1 MSADFD
7 EKVLYDV
14 CKWMRNDQMI
24 ISDYIEQL
32 SGLLFLKACQESPRI
47 NQDDLD
53 IPESARWERLVS
65 DEVRREQSL
74 LDTYDDMINQL
85 QTDGELARKA
95 FNNFNNK
102 FGSETTLK
110 NTVDD
115 IESLDFWDHYEGY
128 SDFFGDAYEF
138 LLEKYADKADGAGEY
153 FTPRPLIHTM
163 VKAVDPEYTESVYD
177 PASGTNGFL
186 IASYNHVG
194 EKTAGEIGG
203 KSRQFVN
210 TGDSGPDSYAEQLTG
225 RELTSQT
232 YRLGLMNLILHD
244 IDPTEMESLRGN
256 SLTRSVDQE
265 YDIVLA
271 NPPYGGNGSDK
282 FTGAWADSTA
292 PETNFLQLIMRSL
305 SKDGRA
311 AVIVPD
317 GILFRGGAEQ
327 SVRERLLEQYNLD
340 CILVLP
346 ESSFHPYAEV
356 DANVLF
362 FGRDSEATDEVWYY
376 DMRSDTERI
385 KESNPLTKS
394 HFKEFIQN
402 FEGED
407 NRRDT
412 ENFFTVPEEDIKSNN
427 YDLNHTQYKEYAAS
441 QFRHPSKVAEQVE
454 DTLSTFQDV
463 TQPLVTEIPFSGNGE
478 TTANIPKEENLPD
491 GWNLKKV
498 SNVCDVNTTNY
509 NLERDYPDQQFK
521 YVSVSDVDEET
532 GEIYDHEL
540 ITGSSS
546 PSRAKRVMEEDDTI
560 VSTVRPYLKG
570 FAKVPDEYD
579 GSICSTAFA
588 VLTPTDVIDSD
599 YLFYAV
605 RSPMFVEQLRREQ
618 RGAAYPAV
626 GIQDVKNVKIP
637 VPDIDVQKQIVS
649 QYISYE
655 DGIQSARKK
664 VRELQELFDEYE
676 NSILSH
682 LLQGEIGE
690 TDGQN
695 IMKND

>member
-1 MSADFD
+1 
-7 EKVLYDV
+7 
-14 CKWMRNDQMI
+14 MI
-24 ISDYIEQL
+24 D
-32 SGLLFLKACQESPRI
+32 
-47 NQDDLD
+47 
-53 IPESARWERLVS
+53 
-65 DEVRREQSL
+65 
-74 LDTYDDMINQL
+74 QL

-110 NTVDD
+110 NTIDD
-115 IESLDFWDHYEGY
+115 IESLDFWDQYEGY

-153 FTPRPLIHTM
+153 FTPRPLIHAM
-163 VKAVDPEYTESVYD
+163 VNVVDPGYTESIYD

-186 IASYNHVG
+186 IEAYNHVG
-194 EKTAGEIGG
+194 DKTAGEIRGQ
-203 KSRQFVN
+203 SRQFLE
-210 TGDSGPDSYAEQLTG
+210 TPDDGPRSYAEQLTG

-265 YDIVLA
+265 YDVVLA

-282 FTGAWADSTA
+282 FTGAWADSPA

-305 SKDGRA
+305 SKNGRA
-311 AVIVPD
+311 AVIVPE

-340 CILVLP
+340 CVLVLP

-362 FGRDSEATDEVWYY
+362 FERDSEGTDEVWYY
-376 DMRSDTERI
+376 DMRSDTEKI
-385 KESNPLTKS
+385 KESNPLTKN
-394 HFKEFIQN
+394 HFEEFVQN
-402 FEGED
+402 FEGEE

-412 ENFFTVPEEDIKSNN
+412 EHFFTVPESDIKSND

-441 QFRHPSKVAEQVE
+441 QFRHPVEVAEQIE
-454 DTLSTFQDV
+454 DTLSTFQSV
-463 TQPLVTEIPFSGNGE
+463 TQPLVTGIPFSGKGE
-478 TTANIPKEENLPD
+478 TTANIPKETNLPN
-491 GWNLKKV
+491 GWSLEEV
-498 SNVCDVNTTNY
+498 SNICEVNRTNY
-509 NLERDYPDQQFK
+509 NLERDYPDHQFK
-521 YVSVSDVDEET
+521 YVSVSDVDEES
-532 GEIYDHEL
+532 GEIYNHET
-540 ITGSSS
+540 ITGSTS
-546 PSRAKRVMEEDDTI
+546 PSRAKRVMAEEDTI

-579 GSICSTAFA
+579 GHICSTAFA
-588 VLTPTDVIDSD
+588 VLTPTAAIDSD

-626 GIQDVKNVKIP
+626 GIQDVKDAKIP
-637 VPDIDVQKQIVS
+637 VPDIDVQKQVVS
-649 QYISYE
+649 QYTTYE
-655 DGIQSARKK
+655 DGIHGARKR

-676 NSILSH
+676 NSILSY
-682 LLQGEIGE
+682 LLQGDLSV
-690 TDGQN
+690 TDSQSDL
-695 IMKND
+695 KND